1 MRSDRGR
8 QRGFTLIEMI
18 VAIVI
23 LSVGMAGVMVAFTG
37 VTTRSADPQLRKQLL
52 AVTEEI
58 LEEVLL
64 KPYGAAANTAPTGCE
79 RNTFNDLDDYN
90 GYATTGKVCD
100 IDGAAITSLNGF
112 SLTVAVA
119 TSTLSGVTEA
129 KRITVTASRGT
140 DNLVLTGWRTNYAK

>member
-1 MRSDRGR
+1 MRSDRGH
-8 QRGFTLIEMI
+8 QGGFTLIEMI

-64 KPYGAAANTAPTGCE
+64 KPYATAANTAPTGCE
-79 RNTFNDLDDYN
+79 RSTFNDLDDYN
-90 GYATTGKVCD
+90 GYATTGKICD
-100 IDGAAITSLNGF
+100 IDGATITSLNGF

-140 DNLVLTGWRTNYAK
+140 DSLALTGWRTNYSK

>member
-1 MRSDRGR
+1 MPSDRAR
-8 QRGFTLIEMI
+8 QNGFTLIEMI

-58 LEEVLL
+58 MEEVLL
-64 KPYGAAANTAPTGCE
+64 KPYGAAANTAPTGCA

-90 GYATTGKVCD
+90 GYTTTGQVCD

>member
-1 MRSDRGR
+1 MPSDRGR
-8 QRGFTLIEMI
+8 ARGFTLIEMI

-90 GYATTGKVCD
+90 GYTTTGKVCD

-129 KRITVTASRGT
+129 KRITVTASRGSE
-140 DNLVLTGWRTNYAK
+140 NLVLTGWRTNYAK